1 MTREQARKF
10 RDDPTRRVEAGKD
23 DDCITGFIVGFDGP
37 DIAIVD
43 WDNGAITSF
52 PISKLRPKK

>member
-10 RDDPTRRVEAGKD
+10 RDDPTRRVEAGKGED
-23 DDCITGFIVGFDGP
+23 YDTGWIAGFDGP
-37 DIAIVD
+37 DIAIVS
-43 WDNGAITSF
+43 WDSGVITSY